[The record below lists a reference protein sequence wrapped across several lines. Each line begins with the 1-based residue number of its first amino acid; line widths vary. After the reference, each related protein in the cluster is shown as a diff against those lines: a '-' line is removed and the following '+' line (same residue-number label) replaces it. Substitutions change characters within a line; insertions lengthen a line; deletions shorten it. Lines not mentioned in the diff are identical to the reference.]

1 MRRHLRRLS
10 RALRLALWLATA
22 WLEITVTQGR
32 GRRVCPA
39 RRQRAYRRLAQIL
52 SLRISRHGA
61 CPPAP
66 TLLVANH
73 ISWLDVIA
81 IGACGPTTFIAKA
94 EVHRWPVLGR
104 MASHLDTLFLRR
116 EVQREAAHAVFQAAS
131 RLRQGHTLTLF
142 PEGTTTRGDRV
153 APFRAALMHAAVIA
167 DVPLTPVALR
177 YLDGAGGQ
185 DRLAPFVDDDS
196 LLPHL
201 WQLLGRERTHLE
213 IAFLPPIRATHRK
226 QASGLAHQAIVD
238 WLSETPR
245 QPWPVP
251 AWRRWA
257 SARRAGSRAARD

>member
-10 RALRLALWLATA
+10 RALRLAVWLAAA
-22 WLEITVTQGR
+22 WLEVGLAQWR
-32 GRRVCPA
+32 GRRVSPA
-39 RRQRAYRRLAQIL
+39 RRQRAYRRLARIL
-52 SLRISRHGA
+52 ALRISLHGT

-81 IGACGPTTFIAKA
+81 IGACSPTSFIAKA
-94 EVHRWPVLGR
+94 DVRGWPVLGR

-116 EVQREAAHAVFQAAS
+116 EVQRDAAHAVFQAGS
-131 RLRQGHTLTLF
+131 RLGQGHTLTLF
-142 PEGTTTRGDRV
+142 PEGTTTRGERL
-153 APFRAALMHAAVIA
+153 APFRAALLHAAVIA
-167 DVPLTPVALR
+167 EVPLTPVALR
-177 YLDGAGGQ
+177 YLDGRGER

-201 WQLLGRERTHLE
+201 WQLLGRERTHVE
-213 IAFLPPIRATHRK
+213 VAFLPAIRVAHRK
-226 QASGLAHQAIVD
+226 QAAGAAHQAIAD
-238 WLSETPR
+238 WLSGAPR

-257 SARRAGSRAARD
+257 SARRAGSRAARG

>member
-1 MRRHLRRLS
+1 MRGHLRRLS
-10 RALRLALWLATA
+10 RALRLVLWLTAA
-22 WLEITVTQGR
+22 WLEVGLTQWR
-32 GRRVCPA
+32 GRRVSPA
-39 RRQRAYRRLAQIL
+39 RRQRAYQRLAQIL
-52 SLRISRHGA
+52 SLRISHHGV
-61 CPPAP
+61 CPQTP

-81 IGACGPTTFIAKA
+81 IGACSPTTFIAKA
-94 EVHRWPVLGR
+94 EVRRWPVLGR

-116 EVQREAAHAVFQAAS
+116 EVQRDAAHAVFQAGS

-142 PEGTTTRGDRV
+142 PEGTTTRGERV
-153 APFRAALMHAAVIA
+153 SPFRAALLHAAVIA
-167 DVPLTPVALR
+167 EVPLTPVALR
-177 YLDGAGGQ
+177 YLDGAGDR

-201 WQLLGRERTHLE
+201 WQLLGREHTHVE
-213 IAFLPPIRATHRK
+213 VAFLPSIRVAHRK
-226 QASGLAHQAIVD
+226 QAAGSAHQAIVD

-257 SARRAGSRAARD
+257 SARRAGSRAATD